1 MSSRPLNVLRSLN
14 VRLALLFSV
23 LFTALALILFVLSYV
38 LLLSTLRREKEQE
51 IRSRMLEFWALYQA
65 NGLQLL
71 EEELVSDSLVARR
84 GVYLVRIADGENE
97 TIFLSVPGHWRE
109 YPVERLET
117 TDPGKRFR
125 LASEDGEGVVEVSSL
140 YLHDG
145 NVIQIGVDITERLET
160 LARYRRIFFV
170 LVLPLVALGFLSG
183 LFFAHRSLSPIQHLI
198 RVIRSILSTGR
209 MNARLQERGVG
220 DELDELVGL
229 FNRMLE
235 RIESLIN
242 GMRNTVDNVAHDLR
256 TPLARII
263 GRAQMAVEGAT
274 GSPAERSAGECR
286 AVLTDCVEESRR
298 MLKLLETLMDI
309 SQAETGVLLLER
321 TATDLAA
328 LVEDMAELYR
338 YAAEEKG
345 IALEA
350 ETGEALYAEVDPDRI
365 RQVLSN
371 LLDNAVK
378 YTPEGGGITVSAA
391 PSGEAVEVVV
401 RDTGIG
407 ILRRDLDHI
416 WDRLYRSDRSRSEP
430 GLGLGLSLVRAIVTA
445 HGGTISV
452 ASEPRKGSRFAFRL
466 TRVRSAG
473 PADRPSGGPVG

>member
-1 MSSRPLNVLRSLN
+1 MSSRPLNALRSLN

-23 LFTALALILFVLSYV
+23 LFTALALVLFVLSYL

-71 EEELVSDSLVARR
+71 EEELVSHSLVARR
-84 GVYLVRIADGENE
+84 GVYLVRIADEENG
-97 TIFLSVPGHWRE
+97 TVFLSVPDHWRE

-117 TDPGKRFR
+117 TDPGERFR

-209 MNARLQERGVG
+209 MNARLKERGVG

-256 TPLARII
+256 TPLTRII
-263 GRAQMAVEGAT
+263 GRAQMAVEDAE
-274 GSPAERSAGECR
+274 ERSAGERR
-286 AVLTDCVEESRR
+286 AVLADCVEESRR
-298 MLKLLETLMDI
+298 MLRLLETLMDI
-309 SQAETGVLLLER
+309 SQAETGVLRLER

-345 IALEA
+345 ITLEA

-371 LLDNAVK
+371 LLDNALK
-378 YTPEGGGITVSAA
+378 YTPEGGGIAVSAA
-391 PSGEAVEVVV
+391 PSGDAVEVAV

-452 ASEPRKGSRFAFRL
+452 DSEPRRGSRFAFRL
-466 TRVRSAG
+466 ARVRSAG
-473 PADRPSGGPVG
+473 PSLPTITDL